1 MELKDYSTRE
11 LCKELEKRGGVE
23 IVIPEYN
30 QPISEAV
37 EQSDIEVKKG
47 PAVVY
52 VVID

>member
-1 MELKDYSTRE
+1 MELKDYSTCA
-11 LCKELEKRGGVE
+11 LCDELEKRGGVE